1 MTQAPCKTPA
11 FQHFSGKFSHFEK
24 CCMYCKYCMIS
35 FPFLQGGKDTVFPC
49 KRRSFRMRKTDAKTL
64 KSCLPQWLQEHGLP
78 LHKPFACLNPAHQD
92 AHPSMGYNE
101 KNQTVHCFACGATYD
116 VFDLVGQEENLTDFP
131 SKMKAVNRRYG
142 GGEVIRVT
150 AKPAQAFPYKE
161 RAGRPDPYFTGR
173 GLSDE
178 IVQRF
183 GLVVENGYAVLP
195 VFAEGVCRSVCR
207 RAIDPAVEP
216 RYQNSRG
223 AMQLW
228 NSAAMEH
235 AAGKA
240 LFVTEGIFDALSLE
254 ELGFP
259 AVALCGAANT
269 GKLVQKIDEYVPVA
283 WPERVILAGDADAA
297 GQGMNEKLREQLTAR
312 GIACAVLALPDGC
325 KDVNE
330 ALVQNRDA
338 LQAACEAAIAPQ
350 TVQEQLTLEDEFLA
364 YLGRRGGAAVMSTG
378 IAGLDKALDG
388 GLHAGLTVLGA
399 VSSMGKTSLMLQ
411 MADTLAAAG
420 RNVLFITIEMSRM
433 ELIAKSAVRGTKE
446 RARPLLDGKLP
457 EEKVRGLISAYRQK
471 TGGRVELWEPDV
483 PLTPA
488 FLDEKV
494 SAFCA
499 QHESPVLFLD
509 YLQLVAPARAG
520 MTEKQTA
527 DAAVAMLKQLA
538 RRYDMPVMAASS
550 LNREAYRPGSAEPG
564 LSAFKESGSVEYSAD
579 LLLVLKY
586 RTDADRENKTAP
598 RHLALIILKNRFGA
612 TGESIPLDYEPEKEL
627 FRDGAAKATPRTGR
641 NIIR

>member
-1 MTQAPCKTPA
+1 
-11 FQHFSGKFSHFEK
+11 
-24 CCMYCKYCMIS
+24 
-35 FPFLQGGKDTVFPC
+35 
-49 KRRSFRMRKTDAKTL
+49 MRKTDAKTL
-64 KSCLPQWLQEHGLP
+64 KNCLPQWLREHGLP
-78 LHKPFACLNPAHQD
+78 LHKPFACLNPAHRD
-92 AHPSMGYNE
+92 THPSMGYNE

-116 VFDLVGQEENLTDFP
+116 VFDLVGQEEGLTDFP

-142 GGEVIRVT
+142 GGEVIRVM
-150 AKPAQAFPYKE
+150 AKPTQVFPYKE
-161 RAGRPDPYFTGR
+161 RAGSPDPYFTGR

-178 IVQRF
+178 TVRRF

-216 RYQNSRG
+216 RYKNSRG

-228 NSAAMEH
+228 NSAAMER
-235 AAGKA
+235 ASGEA

-269 GKLVQKIDEYVPVA
+269 GRLMQALDAREAK
-283 WPERVILAGDADAA
+283 PERVILAGDSDAA
-297 GQGMNEKLREQLTAR
+297 GQGMNGKLREQMTAR

-330 ALVQNRDA
+330 ALVKKRDA
-338 LQAACEAAIAPQ
+338 LQATCEAATEPQ
-350 TVQEQLTLEDEFLA
+350 TAQEQTTLEDEFLA
-364 YLGRRGGAAVMSTG
+364 YLSRRGGAAVMSTG
-378 IAGLDKALDG
+378 IAGLDKVLDG

-411 MADTLAAAG
+411 MADTLAAAE

-433 ELIAKSAVRGTKE
+433 ELIAKSAVRGTQE
-446 RARPLLDGKLP
+446 RARSLLDGKLP
-457 EEKVRGLISAYRQK
+457 EEKVRTLISAYRQK
-471 TGGRVELWEPDV
+471 TGGRVELWEPAA

-494 SAFCA
+494 SAFC
-499 QHESPVLFLD
+499 ESHAAPVLFLD

-538 RRYDMPVMAASS
+538 RRYDMPIVAASS
-550 LNREAYRPGSAEPG
+550 LNREAYRPGSVEPG
-564 LSAFKESGSVEYSAD
+564 MSAFKESGSVEYSAD
-579 LLLVLKY
+579 VLLVLKY
-586 RTDADRENKTAP
+586 RTAADKENETGP
-598 RHLALIILKNRFGA
+598 RRLALTVLKNRFGA
-612 TGESIPLDYEPEKEL
+612 TGESVPLDYEPEREL
-627 FRDGAAKATPRTGR
+627 FRDAAKAAPRTGR

>member
-1 MTQAPCKTPA
+1 
-11 FQHFSGKFSHFEK
+11 
-24 CCMYCKYCMIS
+24 
-35 FPFLQGGKDTVFPC
+35 
-49 KRRSFRMRKTDAKTL
+49 MRKTDTKTL
-64 KSCLPQWLQEHGLP
+64 KSCLPQWLREHGLP

-116 VFDLVGQEENLTDFP
+116 IFDLVGQEENLTDFP

-142 GGEVIRVT
+142 GGEIIRVT
-150 AKPAQAFPYKE
+150 AKPTQAFPYKE
-161 RAGRPDPYFTGR
+161 GGGRSDPYFTGR

-178 IVQRF
+178 TVRRF

-195 VFAEGVCRSVCR
+195 VFVDGVCRSVCR

-228 NSAAMEH
+228 NSAAMGR
-235 AAGKA
+235 AAGKE

-433 ELIAKSAVRGTKE
+433 ELIAKSAVRGTRE
-446 RARPLLDGKLP
+446 RARSLLDGKLP

-471 TGGRVELWEPDV
+471 TGGRVELWEPDA

-509 YLQLVAPARAG
+509 YLQLVAPARTG

-598 RHLALIILKNRFGA
+598 RHLALTILKNRFGA

-627 FRDGAAKATPRTGR
+627 FRDGAAKAAPRTGR
-641 NIIR
+641 NKIR

>member
-1 MTQAPCKTPA
+1 
-11 FQHFSGKFSHFEK
+11 
-24 CCMYCKYCMIS
+24 
-35 FPFLQGGKDTVFPC
+35 
-49 KRRSFRMRKTDAKTL
+49 MRKTDAKTL
-64 KSCLPQWLQEHGLP
+64 KSCLPQWLREHGLP
-78 LHKPFACLNPAHQD
+78 LHKPFACLNPAHKD

-116 VFDLVGQEENLTDFP
+116 IFDLVGQEENLTDFP

-150 AKPAQAFPYKE
+150 AKPTQAFPYKE
-161 RAGRPDPYFTGR
+161 GGGRPDPYFTGR

-178 IVQRF
+178 TVRRF

-207 RAIDPAVEP
+207 RAIDKHVEP

-228 NSAAMEH
+228 NSAAMERS
-235 AAGKA
+235 AGKA

-269 GKLVQKIDEYVPVA
+269 GKLVQKMDEYVPVA
-283 WPERVILAGDADAA
+283 WPERVILAGDSDAA
-297 GQGMNEKLREQLTAR
+297 GQGMNGKLWEQLTAR

-330 ALVQNRDA
+330 ALVQDRDA
-338 LQAACEAAIAPQ
+338 LQAVCKATAAAQ
-350 TVQEQLTLEDEFLA
+350 KVQQQQTLEDEFLA
-364 YLGRRGGAAVMSTG
+364 YLGRRSGAAVMSTG

-433 ELIAKSAVRGTKE
+433 ELIAKSAVRGTRE
-446 RARPLLDGKLP
+446 RARPLLDGRLP

-471 TGGRVELWEPDV
+471 TGGRVELWEPDA

-538 RRYDMPVMAASS
+538 RRYDMPVIAASS

-598 RHLALIILKNRFGA
+598 RHLALTILKNRFGA
-612 TGESIPLDYEPEKEL
+612 TGESVPLDYEPEKEL
-627 FRDGAAKATPRTGR
+627 FRDGAAKAAPRTGR

>member
-1 MTQAPCKTPA
+1 
-11 FQHFSGKFSHFEK
+11 
-24 CCMYCKYCMIS
+24 
-35 FPFLQGGKDTVFPC
+35 
-49 KRRSFRMRKTDAKTL
+49 MRKTDTKTL
-64 KSCLPQWLQEHGLP
+64 KSCLPQWLREHGLP

-116 VFDLVGQEENLTDFP
+116 IFDLVGQEENLTDFP

-142 GGEVIRVT
+142 GGEIIRVT
-150 AKPAQAFPYKE
+150 AKPTQAFPYKE
-161 RAGRPDPYFTGR
+161 GGGRSDPYFTGR

-178 IVQRF
+178 TVRRF

-195 VFAEGVCRSVCR
+195 VFVDGVCRSVCR

-228 NSAAMEH
+228 NSAAMER
-235 AAGKA
+235 AAGKE

-364 YLGRRGGAAVMSTG
+364 YLGRRGGAAVMFTG

-433 ELIAKSAVRGTKE
+433 ELIAKSAVRGTRE
-446 RARPLLDGKLP
+446 RARSLLDGKLP

-471 TGGRVELWEPDV
+471 TGGRVELWEPDA

-509 YLQLVAPARAG
+509 YLQLVAPARTG

-598 RHLALIILKNRFGA
+598 RHLALTILKNRFGA

-627 FRDGAAKATPRTGR
+627 FRDGAAKAAPRTGR
-641 NIIR
+641 NKIR

>member
-1 MTQAPCKTPA
+1 
-11 FQHFSGKFSHFEK
+11 
-24 CCMYCKYCMIS
+24 
-35 FPFLQGGKDTVFPC
+35 
-49 KRRSFRMRKTDAKTL
+49 MRKTNTKTL
-64 KSCLPQWLQEHGLP
+64 KSCLPQWLREHGLP

-116 VFDLVGQEENLTDFP
+116 IFDLVGQEENLTDFP

-150 AKPAQAFPYKE
+150 AKPTQAFPYKE
-161 RAGRPDPYFTGR
+161 GGGRSDPYFTGR

-178 IVQRF
+178 TVRRF
-183 GLVVENGYAVLP
+183 GLVVENSYAVLP
-195 VFAEGVCRSVCR
+195 VFVDGVCRSVCR

-228 NSAAMEH
+228 NSAAMER

-283 WPERVILAGDADAA
+283 WPEKMILAGDSDAA

-312 GIACAVLALPDGC
+312 GIACAVLALPDSC

-330 ALVQNRDA
+330 ALVQDRDA
-338 LQAACEAAIAPQ
+338 LQAVCKAAAAAQ
-350 TVQEQLTLEDEFLA
+350 EVQQQQTLEDEFLA

-433 ELIAKSAVRGTKE
+433 ELIAKSAVRGTRE
-446 RARPLLDGKLP
+446 RARPLLDGRLP
-457 EEKVRGLISAYRQK
+457 ENKVRSLISAYRQK
-471 TGGRVELWEPDV
+471 TGGRVELWEPDA

-494 SAFCA
+494 STFCA

-598 RHLALIILKNRFGA
+598 RHLALTILKNRFGA

>member
-1 MTQAPCKTPA
+1 
-11 FQHFSGKFSHFEK
+11 
-24 CCMYCKYCMIS
+24 
-35 FPFLQGGKDTVFPC
+35 
-49 KRRSFRMRKTDAKTL
+49 MRKTDAKTL
-64 KSCLPQWLQEHGLP
+64 KSCLPQWLREHGLP
-78 LHKPFACLNPAHQD
+78 LHKPFACLNPAHRD

-116 VFDLVGQEENLTDFP
+116 IFDLVGQEENLTDFP

-150 AKPAQAFPYKE
+150 AKPTQAFPYKE
-161 RAGRPDPYFTGR
+161 GGGRSDPYFTGR

-178 IVQRF
+178 TVRRF

-195 VFAEGVCRSVCR
+195 VFVDGVCRSVCR

-228 NSAAMEH
+228 NSAAMER

-297 GQGMNEKLREQLTAR
+297 GHGMNEKLREQLTAR

-420 RNVLFITIEMSRM
+420 KNVLFITIEMSRM

-446 RARPLLDGKLP
+446 RVRPLLDGRLP

-471 TGGRVELWEPDV
+471 TGGRVELWEPDA

-509 YLQLVAPARAG
+509 YLQLVAPARTG

-538 RRYDMPVMAASS
+538 RRYDMPVVAASS

-586 RTDADRENKTAP
+586 RTDADRENKSAP
-598 RHLALIILKNRFGA
+598 RYLALTILKNRFGA

-627 FRDGAAKATPRTGR
+627 FRDGAAKATQRTGR

>member
-1 MTQAPCKTPA
+1 
-11 FQHFSGKFSHFEK
+11 
-24 CCMYCKYCMIS
+24 
-35 FPFLQGGKDTVFPC
+35 
-49 KRRSFRMRKTDAKTL
+49 MRKTDTKTL
-64 KSCLPQWLQEHGLP
+64 KSCLPQWLREHGIP

-116 VFDLVGQEENLTDFP
+116 IFDLVGQEENLTDFP

-142 GGEVIRVT
+142 GGEIIRVT
-150 AKPAQAFPYKE
+150 AKPTQAFPYKE
-161 RAGRPDPYFTGR
+161 GGGRSDPYFTGR

-178 IVQRF
+178 TVRRF

-195 VFAEGVCRSVCR
+195 VFVDGVCRSVCR

-228 NSAAMEH
+228 NSAAMER

-364 YLGRRGGAAVMSTG
+364 YLGRRGVAAVMSTG

-388 GLHAGLTVLGA
+388 GLHAGLSVLGA

-471 TGGRVELWEPDV
+471 TGGRVELWEPDAH
-483 PLTPA
+483 LTPA

-538 RRYDMPVMAASS
+538 RRYDMPVVAASS

-598 RHLALIILKNRFGA
+598 RHLALTILKNRFGA

-627 FRDGAAKATPRTGR
+627 FRDGAAKAAPRTGR
-641 NIIR
+641 NKIR

>member
-1 MTQAPCKTPA
+1 
-11 FQHFSGKFSHFEK
+11 
-24 CCMYCKYCMIS
+24 
-35 FPFLQGGKDTVFPC
+35 
-49 KRRSFRMRKTDAKTL
+49 MRKTDAKTL
-64 KSCLPQWLQEHGLP
+64 KSCLPQWLREHGLP

-116 VFDLVGQEENLTDFP
+116 IFDLVGQEENLTDFP

-150 AKPAQAFPYKE
+150 AKPAPAFPYKE
-161 RAGRPDPYFTGR
+161 GGGRPDPYFTGR

-178 IVQRF
+178 TVRRF

-195 VFAEGVCRSVCR
+195 VFAKGVCRSVCR
-207 RAIDPAVEP
+207 RAIDQHVEP
-216 RYQNSRG
+216 RYKNSRG

-228 NSAAMEH
+228 NSAAMER
-235 AAGKA
+235 AAGEA
-240 LFVTEGIFDALSLE
+240 LFVAEGIFDALSLE
-254 ELGFP
+254 EFGFP

-283 WPERVILAGDADAA
+283 WPEKMILAGDSDAA

-312 GIACAVLALPDGC
+312 GIACAVLALPEGC

-350 TVQEQLTLEDEFLA
+350 GVQQQPTLEDEFLA

-471 TGGRVELWEPDV
+471 TGGRVELWEPDA

-494 SAFCA
+494 SAFCE

-509 YLQLVAPARAG
+509 YLQLVAPARTG

-527 DAAVAMLKQLA
+527 DAAVAILKQLA
-538 RRYDMPVMAASS
+538 RQYDMPVVAASS

-598 RHLALIILKNRFGA
+598 RHLALTILKNRFGA

-627 FRDGAAKATPRTGR
+627 FRDGAAKAAPRTGR

>member
-1 MTQAPCKTPA
+1 
-11 FQHFSGKFSHFEK
+11 
-24 CCMYCKYCMIS
+24 
-35 FPFLQGGKDTVFPC
+35 
-49 KRRSFRMRKTDAKTL
+49 MRKTDTKTL
-64 KSCLPQWLQEHGLP
+64 KSCLPQWLREHGLP

-116 VFDLVGQEENLTDFP
+116 IFDLVGQEENLTDFP

-142 GGEVIRVT
+142 GGEIIRVT
-150 AKPAQAFPYKE
+150 AKPTQAFPYKE
-161 RAGRPDPYFTGR
+161 GGGRSDPYFTGR

-178 IVQRF
+178 TVRRF

-195 VFAEGVCRSVCR
+195 VFVDGVCRSVCR

-228 NSAAMEH
+228 NSAAMER

-471 TGGRVELWEPDV
+471 TGGRVELWEPDA

-494 SAFCA
+494 SAFCE
-499 QHESPVLFLD
+499 QHENPVLFLD

-586 RTDADRENKTAP
+586 RTDADKEIKTRP
-598 RHLALIILKNRFGA
+598 RHLALTILKNRFGA

-627 FRDGAAKATPRTGR
+627 FRDGTAKAAPRTGR
-641 NIIR
+641 NKIR

>member
-1 MTQAPCKTPA
+1 
-11 FQHFSGKFSHFEK
+11 
-24 CCMYCKYCMIS
+24 
-35 FPFLQGGKDTVFPC
+35 
-49 KRRSFRMRKTDAKTL
+49 MRKTDTKTL
-64 KSCLPQWLQEHGLP
+64 KSCLPQWLREHGLP
-78 LHKPFACLNPAHQD
+78 LRKPFACLNPAHQD

-116 VFDLVGQEENLTDFP
+116 IFDLVGQEENLTDFP

-150 AKPAQAFPYKE
+150 AKPTQAFPYKE
-161 RAGRPDPYFTGR
+161 GGGRSDPYFTGR

-178 IVQRF
+178 TVRRF

-195 VFAEGVCRSVCR
+195 VFVDDVCRSVCR

-228 NSAAMEH
+228 NSAAMER
-235 AAGKA
+235 AAGEA

-283 WPERVILAGDADAA
+283 WPERVILAGDSDAA
-297 GQGMNEKLREQLTAR
+297 GQGMNGKLREQLTAR

-350 TVQEQLTLEDEFLA
+350 EVRQQPTLEDEFLA

-471 TGGRVELWEPDV
+471 TGGRVELWEPDA

-538 RRYDMPVMAASS
+538 RRYDMPVVAASS

-586 RTDADRENKTAP
+586 RTDADKENKTVP
-598 RHLALIILKNRFGA
+598 RHLALTILKNRFGA

-627 FRDGAAKATPRTGR
+627 FRDGAAKASPRTGR
-641 NIIR
+641 NKIR

>member
-1 MTQAPCKTPA
+1 
-11 FQHFSGKFSHFEK
+11 
-24 CCMYCKYCMIS
+24 
-35 FPFLQGGKDTVFPC
+35 
-49 KRRSFRMRKTDAKTL
+49 MRKTDTKTL
-64 KSCLPQWLQEHGLP
+64 KSCLPQWLREHGLP

-116 VFDLVGQEENLTDFP
+116 IFDLVGQEENLTDFP

-142 GGEVIRVT
+142 GGEIIRVT
-150 AKPAQAFPYKE
+150 AKPTQAFPYKE
-161 RAGRPDPYFTGR
+161 GGGRSDPYFTGR

-178 IVQRF
+178 TVRRF

-195 VFAEGVCRSVCR
+195 VFVDGVCRSVCR

-228 NSAAMEH
+228 NSAAMER
-235 AAGKA
+235 AAGKE

-338 LQAACEAAIAPQ
+338 LQAACEAAIASQ

-433 ELIAKSAVRGTKE
+433 ELIAKSAVRGTRE
-446 RARPLLDGKLP
+446 RARSLLDGKLP

-471 TGGRVELWEPDV
+471 TGGRVELWEPDA

-509 YLQLVAPARAG
+509 YLQLVAPARTG

-598 RHLALIILKNRFGA
+598 RHLALTILKNRFGA

-627 FRDGAAKATPRTGR
+627 FRDGAAKAAPRTGR
-641 NIIR
+641 NKIR

>member
-1 MTQAPCKTPA
+1 
-11 FQHFSGKFSHFEK
+11 
-24 CCMYCKYCMIS
+24 
-35 FPFLQGGKDTVFPC
+35 
-49 KRRSFRMRKTDAKTL
+49 MRKTDAKTL
-64 KSCLPQWLQEHGLP
+64 KSCLPQWLREHGLP

-183 GLVVENGYAVLP
+183 GLMVENGYAVLP
-195 VFAEGVCRSVCR
+195 VFVDGVCCSVCR
-207 RAIDPAVEP
+207 RGIDPAVEP

-223 AMQLW
+223 AMPLW
-228 NSAAMEH
+228 NSAAMER

-283 WPERVILAGDADAA
+283 WPEKMILAGDSDAA
-297 GQGMNEKLREQLTAR
+297 GQGMNGKLREQLTAR
-312 GIACAVLALPDGC
+312 GIACAVLALPEGC

-330 ALVQNRDA
+330 ALVKNRDA

-350 TVQEQLTLEDEFLA
+350 GVQQQPTLEDEFLA
-364 YLGRRGGAAVMSTG
+364 YLDRRGWAAVMSTG

-411 MADTLAAAG
+411 MADTLASAG

-446 RARPLLDGKLP
+446 RARPLLDGRLP

-471 TGGRVELWEPDV
+471 TGGRVELWEPDA

>member
-1 MTQAPCKTPA
+1 MK
-11 FQHFSGKFSHFEK
+11 
-24 CCMYCKYCMIS
+24 
-35 FPFLQGGKDTVFPC
+35 
-49 KRRSFRMRKTDAKTL
+49 KTDAKTL
-64 KSCLPQWLQEHGLP
+64 KSCLPQWLREHGLP
-78 LHKPFACLNPAHQD
+78 LHKPFACLNPAHRD
-92 AHPSMGYNE
+92 AHPSMRYNE

-116 VFDLVGQEENLTDFP
+116 VFDLGGQEEGLTDCP

-142 GGEVIRVT
+142 SGEVIRVT
-150 AKPAQAFPYKE
+150 AKPMQVFPYKE
-161 RAGRPDPYFTGR
+161 WDGKPAHYFTGR

-178 IVQRF
+178 TVQRF

-195 VFAEGVCRSVCR
+195 VFVDSVCRSVCR
-207 RAIDPAVEP
+207 RAIDSAVEP
-216 RYQNSRG
+216 RYKNSRG
-223 AMQLW
+223 TMQLW
-228 NSAAMEH
+228 NSEAIEC
-235 AAGKA
+235 AAGKV

-254 ELGFP
+254 ELGFH

-269 GKLVQKIDEYVPVA
+269 GRLMQSLDTNAIKPEKI
-283 WPERVILAGDADAA
+283 ILAGDADAA

-312 GIACAVLALPDGC
+312 GIACEALALPEGC

-330 ALVQNRDA
+330 ALIQNRDA
-338 LQAACEAAIAPQ
+338 LQAACEAATAPQ
-350 TVQEQLTLEDEFLA
+350 AIQAQTTLEDEFLA
-364 YLGRRGGAAVMSTG
+364 YLSRRGGAAVMPTG

-411 MADTLAAAG
+411 IADILAAAE
-420 RNVLFITIEMSRM
+420 RNVLCIKIEMSRM
-433 ELIAKSAVRGTKE
+433 ELIAKSAVRGTQE

-457 EEKVRGLISAYRQK
+457 EDKVRKLLSAYRQK
-471 TGGRVELWEPDV
+471 TGGRVELWEPDT

-494 SAFCA
+494 SAFCEE
-499 QHESPVLFLD
+499 HESPVLFLD

-538 RRYDMPVMAASS
+538 RRYDMPVVAASS

-564 LSAFKESGSVEYSAD
+564 MSAFKESGSVEYSAD

-586 RTDADRENKTAP
+586 RTDADKETRTGP
-598 RHLALIILKNRFGA
+598 RRLALTILKNRFGA

-627 FRDGAAKATPRTGR
+627 FQDGTTKAAPRTGR

>member
-1 MTQAPCKTPA
+1 
-11 FQHFSGKFSHFEK
+11 
-24 CCMYCKYCMIS
+24 
-35 FPFLQGGKDTVFPC
+35 
-49 KRRSFRMRKTDAKTL
+49 MRKTDTKTL
-64 KSCLPQWLQEHGLP
+64 KSCLPQWLREHGLP

-116 VFDLVGQEENLTDFP
+116 IFDLVGQEENLTDFP

-142 GGEVIRVT
+142 GGEIIRVT
-150 AKPAQAFPYKE
+150 AKPTQAFPYKE
-161 RAGRPDPYFTGR
+161 GGGRSDPYFTGR

-178 IVQRF
+178 TERRF

-195 VFAEGVCRSVCR
+195 VFVDGVCRSVCR

-228 NSAAMEH
+228 NSAAMER

-471 TGGRVELWEPDV
+471 TGGRVELWEPDA

-494 SAFCA
+494 SAFCE
-499 QHESPVLFLD
+499 QHENPVLFLD

-586 RTDADRENKTAP
+586 RTDADKEIKTGP
-598 RHLALIILKNRFGA
+598 RHLALTILKNRFGA

-627 FRDGAAKATPRTGR
+627 FRDGAAKAAPRTGR
-641 NIIR
+641 NKIR

>member
-1 MTQAPCKTPA
+1 
-11 FQHFSGKFSHFEK
+11 
-24 CCMYCKYCMIS
+24 
-35 FPFLQGGKDTVFPC
+35 
-49 KRRSFRMRKTDAKTL
+49 MRKTDAKTL
-64 KSCLPQWLQEHGLP
+64 KSCLPQWLREHGLP

-116 VFDLVGQEENLTDFP
+116 IFDLVGQEENLTDFP

-150 AKPAQAFPYKE
+150 AKPTQAFPYKE
-161 RAGRPDPYFTGR
+161 GGGRSDPYFTGR

-178 IVQRF
+178 TVRRF

-195 VFAEGVCRSVCR
+195 AFAEGVCRSVCR

-216 RYQNSRG
+216 RYKNSRG
-223 AMQLW
+223 AMQIW
-228 NSAAMEH
+228 NSAAMER
-235 AAGKA
+235 AAGEA

-312 GIACAVLALPDGC
+312 GIACAMLALPDGC

-471 TGGRVELWEPDV
+471 TGGRVELWEPDA

-494 SAFCA
+494 STFCA

-538 RRYDMPVMAASS
+538 RRYEMPVIAASS

-586 RTDADRENKTAP
+586 RTDADKEIKTAP
-598 RHLALIILKNRFGA
+598 RHLALTILKNRFGA

>member
-1 MTQAPCKTPA
+1 
-11 FQHFSGKFSHFEK
+11 
-24 CCMYCKYCMIS
+24 
-35 FPFLQGGKDTVFPC
+35 
-49 KRRSFRMRKTDAKTL
+49 MRKTDAKTL
-64 KSCLPQWLQEHGLP
+64 KSCLPQWLREHGLP

-101 KNQTVHCFACGATYD
+101 KNQTVHCFACGVTYD
-116 VFDLVGQEENLTDFP
+116 IFDLVGQEENLTDFP

-150 AKPAQAFPYKE
+150 AKPTQAFPYKE

-178 IVQRF
+178 TVRRF

-216 RYQNSRG
+216 RYKNSRG
-223 AMQLW
+223 AMQIW
-228 NSAAMEH
+228 NSAAMER

-269 GKLVQKIDEYVPVA
+269 GRLMQALDVRKAK
-283 WPERVILAGDADAA
+283 PERVILAGDSDAA

-312 GIACAVLALPDGC
+312 GIACTVLALP
-325 KDVNE
+325 
-330 ALVQNRDA
+330 DA
-338 LQAACEAAIAPQ
+338 LQAACEAATAPQ
-350 TVQEQLTLEDEFLA
+350 KAQKQPTLEDEFLA

-411 MADTLAAAG
+411 MADTLAAAE

-433 ELIAKSAVRGTKE
+433 ELIAKSAVRGTRE
-446 RARPLLDGKLP
+446 RARSLLDGRLP
-457 EEKVRGLISAYRQK
+457 ENKVRSLISAYRQK
-471 TGGRVELWEPDV
+471 TGGRVELWEPDA

-494 SAFCA
+494 SAFCE

-538 RRYDMPVMAASS
+538 RRYDMPVVAASS

-586 RTDADRENKTAP
+586 RTDADRESKTAP
-598 RHLALIILKNRFGA
+598 RHLALTILKNRFGA

-627 FRDGAAKATPRTGR
+627 FRDAAAKAAPRTGR

>member
-1 MTQAPCKTPA
+1 
-11 FQHFSGKFSHFEK
+11 
-24 CCMYCKYCMIS
+24 
-35 FPFLQGGKDTVFPC
+35 
-49 KRRSFRMRKTDAKTL
+49 MRKTDTKTL
-64 KSCLPQWLQEHGLP
+64 KSCLPQWLREHGLP

-116 VFDLVGQEENLTDFP
+116 IFDLVGQEENLTDFP

-150 AKPAQAFPYKE
+150 AKPTQAFPYKE
-161 RAGRPDPYFTGR
+161 GGGRSDPYFTGR

-178 IVQRF
+178 TVRRF

-195 VFAEGVCRSVCR
+195 AFVDGVCRSVCR

-228 NSAAMEH
+228 NSAAMER

-433 ELIAKSAVRGTKE
+433 ELIAKSAVRGTRE
-446 RARPLLDGKLP
+446 RARPLLDGRLP
-457 EEKVRGLISAYRQK
+457 ENKVRSLISAYRQK
-471 TGGRVELWEPDV
+471 TGGRVELWEPDAL
-483 PLTPA
+483 LTPA

-494 SAFCA
+494 SAFCE
-499 QHESPVLFLD
+499 QHENPVLFLD

-520 MTEKQTA
+520 MNEKQTA

-538 RRYDMPVMAASS
+538 RRYEMPVIAASS

-586 RTDADRENKTAP
+586 RTDADKEIKTGP
-598 RHLALIILKNRFGA
+598 RHLALTILKNRFGA

-627 FRDGAAKATPRTGR
+627 FRDGAAKAAPRTGR
-641 NIIR
+641 NVIR

>member
-1 MTQAPCKTPA
+1 
-11 FQHFSGKFSHFEK
+11 
-24 CCMYCKYCMIS
+24 
-35 FPFLQGGKDTVFPC
+35 
-49 KRRSFRMRKTDAKTL
+49 MRKTDAKTL
-64 KSCLPQWLQEHGLP
+64 KNCLPQWLREHGLP

-116 VFDLVGQEENLTDFP
+116 VFDLVGQEEGLTDFP
-131 SKMKAVNRRYG
+131 SEMKAVIHRYG
-142 GGEVIRVT
+142 GGRIIRVT
-150 AKPAQAFPYKE
+150 AKPVQVFPYKAGE
-161 RAGRPDPYFTGR
+161 GRPDPYFTGR

-178 IVQRF
+178 IVRRF
-183 GLVVENGYAVLP
+183 GLVEEDGYAVLP
-195 VFAEGVCRSVCR
+195 VFVDGVCRSVCR
-207 RAIDPAVEP
+207 RAIAPGVEP
-216 RYQNSRG
+216 RYKNSRG

-228 NSAAMEH
+228 NGAAIEK

-254 ELGFP
+254 ELGYP

-269 GKLVQKIDEYVPVA
+269 GRLMQALDTREAK
-283 WPERVILAGDADAA
+283 PERVILAGDSDAA
-297 GQGMNEKLREQLTAR
+297 GQGMNGKLREQLTAR
-312 GIACAVLALPDGC
+312 GIACAALALPGDC

-330 ALVQNRDA
+330 ALVQDRDA
-338 LQAACEAAIAPQ
+338 LQAACEAAATAQ
-350 TVQEQLTLEDEFLA
+350 EVQQQPTLEDEFLA

-388 GLHAGLTVLGA
+388 GLHAGLTVMGA

-433 ELIAKSAVRGTKE
+433 ELIAKSAVRGTKA

-471 TGGRVELWEPDV
+471 TGGRVELCEPDA

-494 SAFCA
+494 SAFCE
-499 QHESPVLFLD
+499 QHENPALFLD

-538 RRYDMPVMAASS
+538 RRYDLPVMAASS

-564 LSAFKESGSVEYSAD
+564 MSAFKESGSVEYSAD

-586 RTDADRENKTAP
+586 RTDADKEIKTGP
-598 RHLALIILKNRFGA
+598 RHLVLTILKNRFGA

-627 FRDGAAKATPRTGR
+627 FRDGAAKAAPRTGR

>member
-1 MTQAPCKTPA
+1 
-11 FQHFSGKFSHFEK
+11 
-24 CCMYCKYCMIS
+24 
-35 FPFLQGGKDTVFPC
+35 
-49 KRRSFRMRKTDAKTL
+49 MRKTDTKTL
-64 KSCLPQWLQEHGLP
+64 KSCLPQWLREHGLP

-116 VFDLVGQEENLTDFP
+116 IFDLVGQEENLTDFP

-150 AKPAQAFPYKE
+150 AKPTQAFPYKE
-161 RAGRPDPYFTGR
+161 GGGRSDPYFTGR

-178 IVQRF
+178 TVRRF

-195 VFAEGVCRSVCR
+195 VFVDGVCRSVCR

-228 NSAAMEH
+228 NSAAMER

-471 TGGRVELWEPDV
+471 TGGRVELWEPDA

-598 RHLALIILKNRFGA
+598 RHLALTILKNRFGA

>member
-1 MTQAPCKTPA
+1 
-11 FQHFSGKFSHFEK
+11 
-24 CCMYCKYCMIS
+24 
-35 FPFLQGGKDTVFPC
+35 
-49 KRRSFRMRKTDAKTL
+49 MRKTDAKTL
-64 KSCLPQWLQEHGLP
+64 KSCLPQWLREHGLP
-78 LHKPFACLNPAHQD
+78 LHKPFACLNPTHRD

-161 RAGRPDPYFTGR
+161 GGGRPDHYFTGR

-178 IVQRF
+178 TVRRF

-228 NSAAMEH
+228 NSAAMER
-235 AAGKA
+235 AAGEA

-283 WPERVILAGDADAA
+283 WPERVILAGDSDAA

-312 GIACAVLALPDGC
+312 GIACAVLDLPDGS

-330 ALVQNRDA
+330 ALVQDRDA
-338 LQAACEAAIAPQ
+338 LQAACKTAAAAQ
-350 TVQEQLTLEDEFLA
+350 EVQQQPTLEDEFLA

-471 TGGRVELWEPDV
+471 TGGRVELWESDA

-586 RTDADRENKTAP
+586 RTDADRESKTAP
-598 RHLALIILKNRFGA
+598 RHLALTILKNRFGA
-612 TGESIPLDYEPEKEL
+612 TGESVPLDYEPEKEL
-627 FRDGAAKATPRTGR
+627 FRDGAAKAAPRTGR

>member
-1 MTQAPCKTPA
+1 
-11 FQHFSGKFSHFEK
+11 
-24 CCMYCKYCMIS
+24 
-35 FPFLQGGKDTVFPC
+35 
-49 KRRSFRMRKTDAKTL
+49 MRKTDTKTL
-64 KSCLPQWLQEHGLP
+64 KSCLPQWLREHGLP

-116 VFDLVGQEENLTDFP
+116 IFDLVGQEENLTDFP

-150 AKPAQAFPYKE
+150 AKPTQAFTYKE
-161 RAGRPDPYFTGR
+161 GGGRSDPYFTGR

-178 IVQRF
+178 TVRRF

-195 VFAEGVCRSVCR
+195 VFVDGVCRSVCR

-228 NSAAMEH
+228 NSAAIER

-411 MADTLAAAG
+411 MADTLASAG

-446 RARPLLDGKLP
+446 RARPLLDGRLP

-471 TGGRVELWEPDV
+471 TGGRVELWEPDAH
-483 PLTPA
+483 LTPA

-598 RHLALIILKNRFGA
+598 RHLALTILKNRFGA

-627 FRDGAAKATPRTGR
+627 FRDGAAKAAPRTGR
-641 NIIR
+641 NKIR

>member
-1 MTQAPCKTPA
+1 
-11 FQHFSGKFSHFEK
+11 
-24 CCMYCKYCMIS
+24 
-35 FPFLQGGKDTVFPC
+35 
-49 KRRSFRMRKTDAKTL
+49 MRKTDTKTL
-64 KSCLPQWLQEHGLP
+64 KSCLPQWLREHGLP

-116 VFDLVGQEENLTDFP
+116 IFDLVGQEENLTDFP

-142 GGEVIRVT
+142 GGEIIRVT
-150 AKPAQAFPYKE
+150 AKPTQAFPYKE
-161 RAGRPDPYFTGR
+161 GGGRSDPYFTGR

-178 IVQRF
+178 TVRRF

-195 VFAEGVCRSVCR
+195 VFVDGVCRSVCR

-228 NSAAMEH
+228 NSAAMER
-235 AAGKA
+235 AAGKE

-283 WPERVILAGDADAA
+283 WPERVILAGDSDAA

-471 TGGRVELWEPDV
+471 TGGRVELWEPDA

-509 YLQLVAPARAG
+509 YLQLVAPARTG
-520 MTEKQTA
+520 MNEKQTA

-564 LSAFKESGSVEYSAD
+564 MSAFKESGSVEYSAD

-598 RHLALIILKNRFGA
+598 RHLALTILKNRFGA

-627 FRDGAAKATPRTGR
+627 FRDGAAKTAPRTGR
-641 NIIR
+641 NKIR

>member
-1 MTQAPCKTPA
+1 
-11 FQHFSGKFSHFEK
+11 
-24 CCMYCKYCMIS
+24 
-35 FPFLQGGKDTVFPC
+35 
-49 KRRSFRMRKTDAKTL
+49 MRKTDTKTL
-64 KSCLPQWLQEHGLP
+64 KSCLPQWLREHGLP

-116 VFDLVGQEENLTDFP
+116 IFDLVGQEENLTDFH

-150 AKPAQAFPYKE
+150 AKPTQAFPYKKGG
-161 RAGRPDPYFTGR
+161 GRSDPYFTGR

-178 IVQRF
+178 TVRRF

-195 VFAEGVCRSVCR
+195 VFVDGVCRSVCR
-207 RAIDPAVEP
+207 RAIDPAVKP

-228 NSAAMEH
+228 NSAAMER

-283 WPERVILAGDADAA
+283 CPEKMILAGDSDAA

-312 GIACAVLALPDGC
+312 GIACTVLVLPDGC

-330 ALVQNRDA
+330 ALVQDRDA
-338 LQAACEAAIAPQ
+338 LQAACKAAAASQ
-350 TVQEQLTLEDEFLA
+350 EVQQQPTLEDEFLA
-364 YLGRRGGAAVMSTG
+364 YLGRRGGASVMSTG

-433 ELIAKSAVRGTKE
+433 ELIAKSAVRGTRE
-446 RARPLLDGKLP
+446 RARPLLDGRLP
-457 EEKVRGLISAYRQK
+457 ENKVRSLISAYRQK
-471 TGGRVELWEPDV
+471 TGGRVELWEPDA

-494 SAFCA
+494 STFCA

-538 RRYDMPVMAASS
+538 RRYNMPVMAASS

-586 RTDADRENKTAP
+586 RTDADKEIKTGP
-598 RHLALIILKNRFGA
+598 RHLALTILKNRFGA

>member
-1 MTQAPCKTPA
+1 
-11 FQHFSGKFSHFEK
+11 
-24 CCMYCKYCMIS
+24 
-35 FPFLQGGKDTVFPC
+35 
-49 KRRSFRMRKTDAKTL
+49 MRKTDAKTL
-64 KSCLPQWLQEHGLP
+64 KSCLPQWLLEHGLP

-116 VFDLVGQEENLTDFP
+116 IFDLVGQEENLTDFP

-142 GGEVIRVT
+142 GGDVIRVT
-150 AKPAQAFPYKE
+150 AKPTQVFPYKE
-161 RAGRPDPYFTGR
+161 RGGRSDPYFTGR

-178 IVQRF
+178 TVRRF

-195 VFAEGVCRSVCR
+195 VFVEGVCRSVCR

-223 AMQLW
+223 VMQLW
-228 NSAAMEH
+228 NSAAMDRV
-235 AAGKA
+235 AGEA

-283 WPERVILAGDADAA
+283 WPERVILAGDSDEA
-297 GQGMNEKLREQLTAR
+297 GQGMNGKLREQLTAR

-330 ALVQNRDA
+330 ALVQDRDA
-338 LQAACEAAIAPQ
+338 LQAACEAATAPQ
-350 TVQEQLTLEDEFLA
+350 EVQKQPTLEDEFLA
-364 YLGRRGGAAVMSTG
+364 YLGRRGGTAVMSTG

-471 TGGRVELWEPDV
+471 TGGRVELWEPDA

-538 RRYDMPVMAASS
+538 RRYDMPVIAASS

-586 RTDADRENKTAP
+586 RTDADKEIKTGP
-598 RHLALIILKNRFGA
+598 RHLVLTILKNRFGA

-627 FRDGAAKATPRTGR
+627 FRDAAAKAAPRTGR

>member
-1 MTQAPCKTPA
+1 MK
-11 FQHFSGKFSHFEK
+11 
-24 CCMYCKYCMIS
+24 
-35 FPFLQGGKDTVFPC
+35 
-49 KRRSFRMRKTDAKTL
+49 KTDAKTL
-64 KSCLPQWLQEHGLP
+64 KSCLPQWLREHGLP
-78 LHKPFACLNPAHQD
+78 LHKPFACLNPAHRD
-92 AHPSMGYNE
+92 AHPSMRYNE

-116 VFDLVGQEENLTDFP
+116 VFDLVGQEEGLTDFP

-142 GGEVIRVT
+142 SGEVIRVT
-150 AKPAQAFPYKE
+150 AKPMQVFPYKE
-161 RAGRPDPYFTGR
+161 WDGKPAHYFTGR

-178 IVQRF
+178 TVQRF

-195 VFAEGVCRSVCR
+195 VFVDGVCRSVCR
-207 RAIDPAVEP
+207 RAIDPSVEP
-216 RYQNSRG
+216 RYKNSRG
-223 AMQLW
+223 TMQLW
-228 NSAAMEH
+228 NGEAIERAT
-235 AAGKA
+235 GKV

-254 ELGFP
+254 ELGFH

-269 GKLVQKIDEYVPVA
+269 GRLMQSLDANAIKPEKI
-283 WPERVILAGDADAA
+283 ILAGDADAA

-312 GIACAVLALPDGC
+312 GIACEALALPEGC

-330 ALVQNRDA
+330 ALIQNRVA
-338 LQAACEAAIAPQ
+338 LQAACEAATAPQ
-350 TVQEQLTLEDEFLA
+350 AEQEQTTLEDEFLA
-364 YLGRRGGAAVMSTG
+364 YLSRRGGAAVMSTG

-411 MADTLAAAG
+411 IADILAAAG

-433 ELIAKSAVRGTKE
+433 ELIAKSAVRGTQE

-457 EEKVRGLISAYRQK
+457 EDKVRKLLSAYRQK
-471 TGGRVELWEPDV
+471 TGGRVELWEPDT

-494 SAFCA
+494 SAFCEE
-499 QHESPVLFLD
+499 HESPVLFLD

-538 RRYDMPVMAASS
+538 RRYDMPVVAASS

-564 LSAFKESGSVEYSAD
+564 MSAFKESGSVEYSAD

-586 RTDADRENKTAP
+586 RTDADKETRTGP
-598 RHLALIILKNRFGA
+598 RRLALTILKNRFGA

-627 FRDGAAKATPRTGR
+627 FRDGVAKAAPRTGR

>member
-1 MTQAPCKTPA
+1 
-11 FQHFSGKFSHFEK
+11 
-24 CCMYCKYCMIS
+24 
-35 FPFLQGGKDTVFPC
+35 
-49 KRRSFRMRKTDAKTL
+49 MRKTDAKTL
-64 KSCLPQWLQEHGLP
+64 KSCLPQWLREHRLP
-78 LHKPFACLNPAHQD
+78 LRKPFACLNPAHRD

-101 KNQTVHCFACGATYD
+101 KNQTVHCFACGVTYD
-116 VFDLVGQEENLTDFP
+116 IFDLVGQEEGLTDFP

-142 GGEVIRVT
+142 GGEVIRIT
-150 AKPAQAFPYKE
+150 AKPMQVFPYKE
-161 RAGRPDPYFTGR
+161 GMGKPNAYFTGR

-178 IVQRF
+178 TVQRF
-183 GLVVENGYAVLP
+183 GLVVEDGYAVLP
-195 VFAEGVCRSVCR
+195 VFVDGICRNVCR
-207 RAIDPAVEP
+207 RAIDPTVEP
-216 RYQNSRG
+216 RYKNSRG

-228 NSAAMEH
+228 NSAAIER

-254 ELGFP
+254 ELRFP

-269 GKLVQKIDEYVPVA
+269 GRLMQALDAREAKPEKI
-283 WPERVILAGDADAA
+283 ILAGDADVA
-297 GQGMNEKLREQLTAR
+297 GQGMNKNLREQLTVR
-312 GIACAVLALPDGC
+312 GIVCEVLALPDGC

-330 ALVQNRDA
+330 ALIQNRDV
-338 LQAACEAAIAPQ
+338 LQAACEAVTATQAAQGQ
-350 TVQEQLTLEDEFLA
+350 TTLEDEFLA
-364 YLGRRGGAAVMSTG
+364 YLIRRGGAAVMSTG

-411 MADTLAAAG
+411 IADTLAAAG

-433 ELIAKSAVRGTKE
+433 ELIAKSAVRGTQE

-457 EEKVRGLISAYRQK
+457 EDKVRSLLSAYRQK
-471 TGGRVELWEPDV
+471 TGGRVELWEPDA

-494 SAFCA
+494 SAFCE
-499 QHESPVLFLD
+499 QHENPVLFLD

-538 RRYDMPVMAASS
+538 RRYDMPVVAASS

-564 LSAFKESGSVEYSAD
+564 MSAFKESGSVEYSAD

-586 RTDADRENKTAP
+586 RTDADKETRTGP
-598 RHLALIILKNRFGA
+598 RRLALTILKNRFGA

-627 FRDGAAKATPRTGR
+627 FQDGISKAAPRTGR
-641 NIIR
+641 NKIR

>member
-1 MTQAPCKTPA
+1 
-11 FQHFSGKFSHFEK
+11 
-24 CCMYCKYCMIS
+24 
-35 FPFLQGGKDTVFPC
+35 
-49 KRRSFRMRKTDAKTL
+49 MRKTDTKTL
-64 KSCLPQWLQEHGLP
+64 KSCLPQWLREHGLP

-116 VFDLVGQEENLTDFP
+116 IFDLVGQEENLTDFP

-142 GGEVIRVT
+142 GGEIIRVT
-150 AKPAQAFPYKE
+150 AKPTQAFPYKE
-161 RAGRPDPYFTGR
+161 GGGRSDPYFTGR

-178 IVQRF
+178 TVRRF

-195 VFAEGVCRSVCR
+195 VFVDGVCRSVCR

-228 NSAAMEH
+228 NSAAMER

-312 GIACAVLALPDGC
+312 GIACAVLALSDGC

-446 RARPLLDGKLP
+446 RARPLLDGKLS

-471 TGGRVELWEPDV
+471 TGGRVELWEPDA

-488 FLDEKV
+488 LLDEKV
-494 SAFCA
+494 SAFCE

-538 RRYDMPVMAASS
+538 RRYEMPVIAASS

-598 RHLALIILKNRFGA
+598 RHLALTILKNRFGA
-612 TGESIPLDYEPEKEL
+612 TGESVPLDYEPEKEL
-627 FRDGAAKATPRTGR
+627 FRDGAAKAAPRTGR

>member
-1 MTQAPCKTPA
+1 
-11 FQHFSGKFSHFEK
+11 
-24 CCMYCKYCMIS
+24 
-35 FPFLQGGKDTVFPC
+35 
-49 KRRSFRMRKTDAKTL
+49 MRKTDTKTL
-64 KSCLPQWLQEHGLP
+64 KSCLPQWLREHGLP

-116 VFDLVGQEENLTDFP
+116 IFDLVGQEENLTDFP

-142 GGEVIRVT
+142 GGEIIRVT
-150 AKPAQAFPYKE
+150 AKPTQAFPYKE
-161 RAGRPDPYFTGR
+161 GGGRSDPYFTGR

-178 IVQRF
+178 TVRRF

-195 VFAEGVCRSVCR
+195 VFVDGVCRSVCR

-228 NSAAMEH
+228 NSAAMER
-235 AAGKA
+235 AAGKE

-297 GQGMNEKLREQLTAR
+297 GQGMNGKLREQLTAR
-312 GIACAVLALPDGC
+312 GIACAVLALPEGC

-330 ALVQNRDA
+330 ALVKNRDA

-350 TVQEQLTLEDEFLA
+350 GVQQQPTLEDEFLA
-364 YLGRRGGAAVMSTG
+364 YLDRRGWAAVMSTG

-446 RARPLLDGKLP
+446 RARPLLDGRLP
-457 EEKVRGLISAYRQK
+457 ENKVRSLISAYRKK
-471 TGGRVELWEPDV
+471 TGGRVELWEPDA

-499 QHESPVLFLD
+499 QHENPVLFLD

>member
-1 MTQAPCKTPA
+1 
-11 FQHFSGKFSHFEK
+11 
-24 CCMYCKYCMIS
+24 
-35 FPFLQGGKDTVFPC
+35 
-49 KRRSFRMRKTDAKTL
+49 MRKTDAKTL
-64 KSCLPQWLQEHGLP
+64 KSCLPQWLREHGLP

-116 VFDLVGQEENLTDFP
+116 IFDLVGQEENLTDFP

-161 RAGRPDPYFTGR
+161 GGGRPDPYFTGR

-178 IVQRF
+178 TVRRF

-195 VFAEGVCRSVCR
+195 VFAKGVCRSVCR
-207 RAIDPAVEP
+207 RAIDQHVEP
-216 RYQNSRG
+216 RYKNSRG

-228 NSAAMEH
+228 NSAAMER
-235 AAGKA
+235 AAGEA
-240 LFVTEGIFDALSLE
+240 LFVAEGIFDALSLE
-254 ELGFP
+254 EFGFP

-283 WPERVILAGDADAA
+283 WPEKMILAGDSDAA

-312 GIACAVLALPDGC
+312 GIACAVLALPEGC

-350 TVQEQLTLEDEFLA
+350 GVQQQPTLEDEFLA

-433 ELIAKSAVRGTKE
+433 ELIAKSAVRGTRE
-446 RARPLLDGKLP
+446 RARPLLDGRLP
-457 EEKVRGLISAYRQK
+457 ENKVRSLISAYRQK
-471 TGGRVELWEPDV
+471 TGGRVELWEPDA

-494 SAFCA
+494 SAFCE

-509 YLQLVAPARAG
+509 YLQLVAPARTG

-527 DAAVAMLKQLA
+527 DAAVAILKQLA
-538 RRYDMPVMAASS
+538 RQYDMPVVAASS

-586 RTDADRENKTAP
+586 RTDADRESKTAP
-598 RHLALIILKNRFGA
+598 RHLALTILKNRFGA

-627 FRDGAAKATPRTGR
+627 FRDGAAKAAPRTGR

>member
-1 MTQAPCKTPA
+1 
-11 FQHFSGKFSHFEK
+11 
-24 CCMYCKYCMIS
+24 
-35 FPFLQGGKDTVFPC
+35 
-49 KRRSFRMRKTDAKTL
+49 MRKTDAKTL
-64 KSCLPQWLQEHGLP
+64 KSCLPQWLREHGLP

-116 VFDLVGQEENLTDFP
+116 IFDLVGQEEKLTDFP

-142 GGEVIRVT
+142 GGRIIRVT
-150 AKPAQAFPYKE
+150 AKPVQVFPYKAGE
-161 RAGRPDPYFTGR
+161 GRPDPYFTGR

-178 IVQRF
+178 IVRRF
-183 GLVVENGYAVLP
+183 GLVVEDGYAVLP
-195 VFAEGVCRSVCR
+195 VFVEGVCRSVCR

-216 RYQNSRG
+216 RYKNSRG
-223 AMQLW
+223 SMQLW
-228 NSAAMEH
+228 NGAAIEKV
-235 AAGKA
+235 AGKA

-254 ELGFP
+254 ELGYP
-259 AVALCGAANT
+259 AAALCGAANT
-269 GKLVQKIDEYVPVA
+269 GRLISAVDACEAKPEKIV
-283 WPERVILAGDADAA
+283 LAGDADAA
-297 GQGMNEKLREQLTAR
+297 GQGMNGKLREQLTAR
-312 GIACAVLALPDGC
+312 GIACAALALPGDC

-330 ALVQNRDA
+330 ALVQDRDA
-338 LQAACEAAIAPQ
+338 LQAACEAAATAQ
-350 TVQEQLTLEDEFLA
+350 EVQQQPTLEDEFLA

-433 ELIAKSAVRGTKE
+433 ELIAKSAVRGTRE

-457 EEKVRGLISAYRQK
+457 EEKVRGLISSYRQK
-471 TGGRVELWEPDV
+471 TGGRVELWEPDA

-488 FLDEKV
+488 LLDEKV
-494 SAFCA
+494 SAFCE
-499 QHESPVLFLD
+499 QHKNPVLFLD

-538 RRYDMPVMAASS
+538 RRYDMPVVAASS

-564 LSAFKESGSVEYSAD
+564 MSAFKESGSVEYSAD

-586 RTDADRENKTAP
+586 RTDADKEIKTGP
-598 RHLALIILKNRFGA
+598 RHLVLTILKNRFGA

-627 FRDGAAKATPRTGR
+627 FRDGAAKAAPRTGR

>member
-1 MTQAPCKTPA
+1 
-11 FQHFSGKFSHFEK
+11 
-24 CCMYCKYCMIS
+24 
-35 FPFLQGGKDTVFPC
+35 
-49 KRRSFRMRKTDAKTL
+49 MRKTDTKTL
-64 KSCLPQWLQEHGLP
+64 KSCLPQWLREHGLP

-116 VFDLVGQEENLTDFP
+116 IFDLVGQEENLTDFP

-150 AKPAQAFPYKE
+150 AKPTQAFPYKE
-161 RAGRPDPYFTGR
+161 GGGRSDTYFTGR

-178 IVQRF
+178 TVRRF

-223 AMQLW
+223 AMQIW
-228 NSAAMEH
+228 NSAAMER
-235 AAGKA
+235 AAGEA

-330 ALVQNRDA
+330 ALVQDRDA
-338 LQAACEAAIAPQ
+338 LQAVCKATAAAQ
-350 TVQEQLTLEDEFLA
+350 KVQQQQTLEDEFLA
-364 YLGRRGGAAVMSTG
+364 YLGRRSGAAVMSTG

-433 ELIAKSAVRGTKE
+433 ELIAKSAVRGTRE

-471 TGGRVELWEPDV
+471 TGGRVELWEPDA

-538 RRYDMPVMAASS
+538 RRYEMPVIAASS

-598 RHLALIILKNRFGA
+598 RHLALTILKNRFGA

-627 FRDGAAKATPRTGR
+627 FRDGAAKAAPRTGR
-641 NIIR
+641 NKIR

>member
-1 MTQAPCKTPA
+1 
-11 FQHFSGKFSHFEK
+11 
-24 CCMYCKYCMIS
+24 
-35 FPFLQGGKDTVFPC
+35 
-49 KRRSFRMRKTDAKTL
+49 MRKTDAKTL
-64 KSCLPQWLQEHGLP
+64 KSCLPQWLREHGLP

-116 VFDLVGQEENLTDFP
+116 IFDLVGQEEGLTDFP
-131 SKMKAVNRRYG
+131 SEMKAVSCRYG
-142 GGEVIRVT
+142 GGRIIRVT
-150 AKPAQAFPYKE
+150 AKPVQVFPYKAGE
-161 RAGRPDPYFTGR
+161 GRPDPYFTGR

-178 IVQRF
+178 TVRRF
-183 GLVVENGYAVLP
+183 GLLVENGYAVLP

-216 RYQNSRG
+216 RYKNSRG

-228 NSAAMEH
+228 NGAAMER

-283 WPERVILAGDADAA
+283 WPEMVILAGDSDAA
-297 GQGMNEKLREQLTAR
+297 GQGMNGKLREQLTAR

-338 LQAACEAAIAPQ
+338 MQAACEAAIAPQ
-350 TVQEQLTLEDEFLA
+350 TVQEQPTLEDEFLA

-433 ELIAKSAVRGTKE
+433 ELIAKSAVRGTRE
-446 RARPLLDGKLP
+446 RARSLLDGRLP

-471 TGGRVELWEPDV
+471 TGGRVELWEPDAL
-483 PLTPA
+483 LTPA

-494 SAFCA
+494 SAFCE

-538 RRYDMPVMAASS
+538 RRYEMPVMAASS

-564 LSAFKESGSVEYSAD
+564 MSAFKESGSVEYSAD

-598 RHLALIILKNRFGA
+598 RHLALTILKNRFGA

-627 FRDGAAKATPRTGR
+627 FRDGAAKAAPRTGR
-641 NIIR
+641 NKIR